1 MVVRRIQDSLR
12 FVVKSG
18 FWGEVTLRTAVMD
31 LLTGVLG
38 LEVRDILCLQ
48 DFPYQCLYDVTFI
61 STEVCW
67 NIFEK
72 FKLVEEGEVGRK
84 FAVQEEK
91 EPTHPFKVG
100 NMVVV
105 QQLNRSKKRE
115 YPFGPPTTV
124 VAVTRTAVLV
134 ENCQSWILASRV
146 KKVVQR
152 PGSKKEILDTGG
164 PQADVQADEGGVP
177 GKAGPAR
184 EDDFAYFTTD
194 FWQGILHPDF
204 SDSVSAHMD
213 HL

>member
-38 LEVRDILCLQ
+38 LE
-48 DFPYQCLYDVTFI
+48 
-61 STEVCW
+61 
-67 NIFEK
+67 
-72 FKLVEEGEVGRK
+72 
-84 FAVQEEK
+84 